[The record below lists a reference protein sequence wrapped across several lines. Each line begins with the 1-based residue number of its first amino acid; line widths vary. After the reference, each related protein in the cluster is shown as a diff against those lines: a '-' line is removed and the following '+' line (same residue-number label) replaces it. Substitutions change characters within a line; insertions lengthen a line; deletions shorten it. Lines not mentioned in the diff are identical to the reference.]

1 MFLILIAKYDSRGY
15 YTSKACKLRGD
26 KNVSKNKRFF
36 VLGNIQQI
44 ER

>member
-1 MFLILIAKYDSRGY
+1 MFLIYIAKYDSRGY
-15 YTSKACKLRGD
+15 YNSKACKLRGD
-26 KNVSKNKRFF
+26 KNVSKIKGFS